1 MCGHL
6 EELLKADSPAIG
18 KFLEIIELG
27 LEINN
32 TELSVMAKANWYW
45 T

>member
-1 MCGHL
+1 M
-6 EELLKADSPAIG
+6 KADSPAIG

-32 TELSVMAKANWYW
+32 TELSLSWLELTGIEHKG
-45 T
+45 